1 MKKTLLIVVIVI
13 LLAVLCFSSWQL
25 IKIWREYRLG
35 EVTYESMEA
44 YVDVPE
50 TTAPKKPQKAEEET
64 VETVPEES
72 GILWPEVDFD
82 ALREINPDV
91 VGWLYIEGTNI
102 SYPVVQGDDNDFYL
116 YRLITG
122 EYNSSG
128 SLFLEAGLPRDFSA
142 RNNPVYGHN
151 MKNGSMLAGIT
162 GYKRQEFYQE
172 HPVALLLTPERNY
185 QVYIFSAY
193 VLDEDGDA
201 WDTRFTETTMQGWL
215 DERIRRSYIAT
226 DVVPTTRD
234 KVLTLSTCT
243 YETDDVR
250 FLVHGILV
258 PEQESLKNAAD

>member
-122 EYNSSG
+122 EYNIAG
-128 SLFLEAGLPRDFSA
+128 SLFLEAGLSPDFSDQ
-142 RNNPVYGHN
+142 NNPVYGHN
-151 MKNGSMLAGIT
+151 MKNGTMFAALAG
-162 GYKRQEFYQE
+162 YKKQEFYEE
-172 HPVALLLTPERNY
+172 HPVALLMTPEQNY
-185 QVYIFSAY
+185 QVVIFSAY
-193 VLDEDGDA
+193 VQQTDGDA
-201 WDTRFTETTMQGWL
+201 WNTIFTEESMQKWL
-215 DERIRRSYIAT
+215 DGRLSKSWISTGVTPAVT
-226 DVVPTTRD
+226 D
-234 KVLTLSTCT
+234 KVLTLSTCS
-243 YETDDVR
+243 YELSEAR

-258 PEQESLKNAAD
+258 PEKK